1 MSENSKM
8 FLTKSIIIRGLNQKQ
23 YDVLV
28 DVSSKLNEL
37 RNCAVEITK
46 MFKASDGRHYE
57 KTNYKSIISR
67 VKTEFKKEYSITQ
80 SSISNAVIKKHVESF
95 NSYIALTNKKIDGK
109 YDRKVN
115 KPKKHDT
122 DRLHNK
128 KIQKQSITSSKKKL
142 EEGYIELPLS
152 KAYKKTM
159 KDKSCRP
166 RIKIPEDIWDKKF
179 IQVEIIPIDN
189 GKMFKAN
196 FTYEMEIEPWDLNEN
211 NVMGIDLGV
220 NNFATIVTS
229 EGTPY
234 IVDGRFLKNQ
244 IYFKCKKVAHYMSIL
259 NKQGLKTS
267 KRIQKINTKF
277 QGKQNNFLNQT
288 VHFILQQCLEQN
300 IGTIILGYNKNFQF
314 KSNMGRKQNQIFT
327 SIAFKKFKE
336 KLETQCKKHEITLI
350 LQEESYTS
358 KSSFLDDDILPVYDP
373 SLEEKP
379 KYKFKGIREER
390 GLYKT
395 QDKKYINADVNA
407 AANII
412 KKRKHEFNY
421 ERLYKWVQTA
431 PIKIKLQT

>member
-80 SSISNAVIKKHVESF
+80 ASISNAVIKKHVESF
-95 NSYIALTNKKIDGK
+95 NSCVALTNKKIDGK

-122 DRLHNK
+122 DRLHN
-128 KIQKQSITSSKKKL
+128 IIIPQNSITSSKKKL

-166 RIKIPEDIWDKKF
+166 RIKIPEDIRDKKF

-196 FTYEMEIEPWDLNEN
+196 FTYEMEVEPWDLNEN

-220 NNFATIVTS
+220 NNFAAIVTS

-234 IVDGRFLKNQ
+234 IVDGRCLKNQ

-277 QGKQNNFLNQT
+277 RGKQNNFLNQT
-288 VHFILQQCLEQN
+288 VHFILQQCLEQD

-358 KSSFLDDDILPVYDP
+358 KSSFLDNDILPVYNP

-395 QDKKYINADVNA
+395 QEGKYINADVNA

>member
-37 RNCAVEITK
+37 RNCAVETTK
-46 MFKASDGRHYE
+46 MFKSSDGRHYE

-80 SSISNAVIKKHVESF
+80 ASISNAVIKKHVESF
-95 NSYIALTNKKIDGK
+95 NSCVALTNKKIDGK

-122 DRLHNK
+122 DRLHN
-128 KIQKQSITSSKKKL
+128 IIIPQNSITSSKKKL

-166 RIKIPEDIWDKKF
+166 RIKIPEDIRDKKF

-196 FTYEMEIEPWDLNEN
+196 FTYEMEVEPWDLNEN

-220 NNFATIVTS
+220 NNFAAIVTS

-234 IVDGRFLKNQ
+234 IVDGRCLKNQ

-277 QGKQNNFLNQT
+277 RGKQNNFLNQT
-288 VHFILQQCLEQN
+288 VHFILQQCLEQD

-395 QDKKYINADVNA
+395 QEGKYINADVNA

>member
-80 SSISNAVIKKHVESF
+80 ASISNAVIKKHVESF

-122 DRLHNK
+122 GRLHNII
-128 KIQKQSITSSKKKL
+128 IQKHSITSSKKKL

-166 RIKIPEDIWDKKF
+166 RIKIPEDIRDKKF

-196 FTYEMEIEPWDLNEN
+196 FTYEMEVEPLDLNEN

-220 NNFATIVTS
+220 NNFAAIVTS

-234 IVDGRFLKNQ
+234 LVDGRGLKNQ

-358 KSSFLDDDILPVYDP
+358 KSSFLDDDILPVYDS

-395 QDKKYINADVNA
+395 QEGKYINADVNA

>member
-80 SSISNAVIKKHVESF
+80 ASISNAVIKKHVESF

-122 DRLHNK
+122 GRLHN
-128 KIQKQSITSSKKKL
+128 IIIPQNSITSSKKKL

-166 RIKIPEDIWDKKF
+166 RIKIPEDIRDKKF

-277 QGKQNNFLNQT
+277 QGKEKNFLNQT

-336 KLETQCKKHEITLI
+336 KLETQYKKHEITLI

>member
-1 MSENSKM
+1 MSENSEM

-80 SSISNAVIKKHVESF
+80 ASISNAVIKKHVESF

-122 DRLHNK
+122 GRLHN
-128 KIQKQSITSSKKKL
+128 IIIPQNSITSSKKKL

-166 RIKIPEDIWDKKF
+166 RIKIPEDIRDKKF

-196 FTYEMEIEPWDLNEN
+196 FTYEMEVEPLDLNEN

-220 NNFATIVTS
+220 NNFAAIVTS

-234 IVDGRFLKNQ
+234 LVDGRGLKNQ

-259 NKQGLKTS
+259 NKHVLKTS

-358 KSSFLDDDILPVYDP
+358 KSSFLDDDILPVYDS

-379 KYKFKGIREER
+379 KYKFKGRREER

-395 QDKKYINADVNA
+395 QDEKYINADVNA

>member
-80 SSISNAVIKKHVESF
+80 ASISNAVIKKHVESF

-122 DRLHNK
+122 GRLHNII
-128 KIQKQSITSSKKKL
+128 IQKQSITSSKKKL

-166 RIKIPEDIWDKKF
+166 RIKIPEDIRDKKF

-196 FTYEMEIEPWDLNEN
+196 FTYEMEVEPWDLNEN

-220 NNFATIVTS
+220 NNFAAIVTS

-234 IVDGRFLKNQ
+234 LVDGRGLKNQ

-358 KSSFLDDDILPVYDP
+358 KSSFLDNDILPVYNP

-379 KYKFKGIREER
+379 KYKFKGRREHR
-390 GLYKT
+390 GLYIT
-395 QDKKYINADVNA
+395 QDGKYINADVNA

>member
-37 RNCAVEITK
+37 RNCAVETTK

-122 DRLHNK
+122 GRLHN
-128 KIQKQSITSSKKKL
+128 IIIPQNSITSSKKKL

-166 RIKIPEDIWDKKF
+166 RIKIPEDIRDKKF

-196 FTYEMEIEPWDLNEN
+196 FTYEMEVEPWDLNEN

-220 NNFATIVTS
+220 NNFAAIVTS

-234 IVDGRFLKNQ
+234 IVDGRGLKNQ

-277 QGKQNNFLNQT
+277 RGKQNNFLNQT

-358 KSSFLDDDILPVYDP
+358 KSSFLDDDILPIYDP

-379 KYKFKGIREER
+379 KYKFKGRREHR
-390 GLYKT
+390 GLYIT
-395 QDKKYINADVNA
+395 QDGKYINADVNA

>member
-1 MSENSKM
+1 MSENSEM

-37 RNCAVEITK
+37 RNCAVETTK

-67 VKTEFKKEYSITQ
+67 VKTEFKEKYSITQ
-80 SSISNAVIKKHVESF
+80 AIILNAVVKKHVESF
-95 NSYIALTNKKIDGK
+95 NSFIALKNKKIDGK

-122 DRLHNK
+122 GRLHN
-128 KIQKQSITSSKKKL
+128 IIIPQNSITSSKKKL

-166 RIKIPEDIWDKKF
+166 RIKIPEDIRDEKF

-196 FTYEMEIEPWDLNEN
+196 FTYEIEVEPWNLDEN

-220 NNFATIVTS
+220 NNFAAIVTS

-234 IVDGRFLKNQ
+234 IVDGRGLKNQ
-244 IYFKCKKVAHYMSIL
+244 IYFKCKKVSHYMSIL

-358 KSSFLDDDILPVYDP
+358 KSSFLDDDILPVYDS

-379 KYKFKGIREER
+379 KYKFKGRREER

-395 QDKKYINADVNA
+395 QEGKYINADVNA

>member
-1 MSENSKM
+1 MSENSEM

-28 DVSSKLNEL
+28 DVSSNLNEL
-37 RNCAVEITK
+37 RNCAVETTK

-122 DRLHNK
+122 DRLHN
-128 KIQKQSITSSKKKL
+128 IIIPQNSITSSKKKL

-166 RIKIPEDIWDKKF
+166 RIKIPEDIRDKKL

-196 FTYEMEIEPWDLNEN
+196 FTYEIEVEPWDLNEN

-220 NNFATIVTS
+220 NNFAAIVTS

-234 IVDGRFLKNQ
+234 IVDGRGLKNQ

-336 KLETQCKKHEITLI
+336 KLETQCKKHDITLI

-358 KSSFLDDDILPVYDP
+358 KSSFLDNDILPVYDP

-379 KYKFKGIREER
+379 KYEFKGRRVHR
-390 GLYKT
+390 GLYIT
-395 QDKKYINADVNA
+395 QDGKYINADVNA

-412 KKRKHEFNY
+412 KKSKHEFDY

>member
-37 RNCAVEITK
+37 RNCAVETTK

-80 SSISNAVIKKHVESF
+80 ASISNAVIKKHVESF

-122 DRLHNK
+122 DRLHN
-128 KIQKQSITSSKKKL
+128 IIIPQNSITSSKKKL

-166 RIKIPEDIWDKKF
+166 RIKIPEDIQDKKL
-179 IQVEIIPIDN
+179 IQVEIIPINN

-196 FTYEMEIEPWDLNEN
+196 FTYEIEVEPWNLNEN

-220 NNFATIVTS
+220 NNFAAIVTS

-234 IVDGRFLKNQ
+234 LVDGRCLKDQ

-277 QGKQNNFLNQT
+277 RGKQNNFLNQT

-379 KYKFKGIREER
+379 KYKFKGRREHR
-390 GLYKT
+390 GLYIT
-395 QDKKYINADVNA
+395 QDGKYINADVNA

>member
-37 RNCAVEITK
+37 RNCAVETTK

-80 SSISNAVIKKHVESF
+80 SSISDAVIKKHVESF

-109 YDRKVN
+109 YDRKVH

-122 DRLHNK
+122 GRLHNII
-128 KIQKQSITSSKKKL
+128 IQKQSITSSKKKL

-166 RIKIPEDIWDKKF
+166 RIKIPEDIRDKKF

-196 FTYEMEIEPWDLNEN
+196 FTYEIEVEPWDLNEN

-234 IVDGRFLKNQ
+234 LVDGRGLKNQ

-350 LQEESYTS
+350 LQEKYLLLYTFVSY
-358 KSSFLDDDILPVYDP
+358 FLSY
-373 SLEEKP
+373 
-379 KYKFKGIREER
+379 
-390 GLYKT
+390 
-395 QDKKYINADVNA
+395 
-407 AANII
+407 
-412 KKRKHEFNY
+412 
-421 ERLYKWVQTA
+421 
-431 PIKIKLQT
+431 

>member
-1 MSENSKM
+1 MSENSEM

-80 SSISNAVIKKHVESF
+80 SSISNAVIKKLVESF
-95 NSYIALTNKKIDGK
+95 NSCVALTNKKIDGN

-122 DRLHNK
+122 DRLHN
-128 KIQKQSITSSKKKL
+128 IIIPQNSITSSKKKL

-166 RIKIPEDIWDKKF
+166 RIKIPEDIRDKKF

-220 NNFATIVTS
+220 I
-229 EGTPY
+229 
-234 IVDGRFLKNQ
+234 
-244 IYFKCKKVAHYMSIL
+244 
-259 NKQGLKTS
+259 
-267 KRIQKINTKF
+267 
-277 QGKQNNFLNQT
+277 
-288 VHFILQQCLEQN
+288 
-300 IGTIILGYNKNFQF
+300 
-314 KSNMGRKQNQIFT
+314 
-327 SIAFKKFKE
+327 
-336 KLETQCKKHEITLI
+336 
-350 LQEESYTS
+350 
-358 KSSFLDDDILPVYDP
+358 
-373 SLEEKP
+373 
-379 KYKFKGIREER
+379 
-390 GLYKT
+390 
-395 QDKKYINADVNA
+395 
-407 AANII
+407 
-412 KKRKHEFNY
+412 
-421 ERLYKWVQTA
+421 
-431 PIKIKLQT
+431 

>member
-37 RNCAVEITK
+37 RNCAVETTK

-80 SSISNAVIKKHVESF
+80 ASISNAVIKKHVESF

-122 DRLHNK
+122 DRLHN
-128 KIQKQSITSSKKKL
+128 IIIPQNSITSSKKKL

-166 RIKIPEDIWDKKF
+166 RIKIPEDIRDKKF

-196 FTYEMEIEPWDLNEN
+196 FTYEMEVEPWDLNEN

-220 NNFATIVTS
+220 NNFAAIVTS

-234 IVDGRFLKNQ
+234 LVDGRCLKDQ

-379 KYKFKGIREER
+379 KYKFKGRREHR
-390 GLYKT
+390 GLYIT
-395 QDKKYINADVNA
+395 QDGKYINADVNA

>member
-67 VKTEFKKEYSITQ
+67 VKTEFNKKYSITQ
-80 SSISNAVIKKHVESF
+80 ASISNAVIKKHVESF

-122 DRLHNK
+122 GRLHNII
-128 KIQKQSITSSKKKL
+128 IQKHSITSSKKKL

-166 RIKIPEDIWDKKF
+166 RIKIPEDIRDKKF

-196 FTYEMEIEPWDLNEN
+196 FTYEIEVEPWNLNEN

-220 NNFATIVTS
+220 NNFAAIVTS

-234 IVDGRFLKNQ
+234 LVDGRCLKNQ

-358 KSSFLDDDILPVYDP
+358 KSSFLDDDILPIYDP

-379 KYKFKGIREER
+379 KYKFKGRREHR
-390 GLYKT
+390 GLYIT
-395 QDKKYINADVNA
+395 QDGKYINADVNA

>member
-1 MSENSKM
+1 MWIVYTILS
-8 FLTKSIIIRGLNQKQ
+8 
-23 YDVLV
+23 Y
-28 DVSSKLNEL
+28 
-37 RNCAVEITK
+37 
-46 MFKASDGRHYE
+46 
-57 KTNYKSIISR
+57 
-67 VKTEFKKEYSITQ
+67 
-80 SSISNAVIKKHVESF
+80 KKH
-95 NSYIALTNKKIDGK
+95 
-109 YDRKVN
+109 
-115 KPKKHDT
+115 
-122 DRLHNK
+122 
-128 KIQKQSITSSKKKL
+128 SITSSKKKL

-166 RIKIPEDIWDKKF
+166 RIKIPEDIRDKKF

-196 FTYEMEIEPWDLNEN
+196 FTYEIEVEPWNLNEN

-220 NNFATIVTS
+220 NNFAAIVTS

-234 IVDGRFLKNQ
+234 IVDGRCLKNQ

-395 QDKKYINADVNA
+395 QEGKYINADVNA

>member
-37 RNCAVEITK
+37 RNCTVETTK

-80 SSISNAVIKKHVESF
+80 ASISNAVIKKHVESF

-115 KPKKHDT
+115 KPKKHNT
-122 DRLHNK
+122 GRLHNII
-128 KIQKQSITSSKKKL
+128 IQKHSITSSKKKL

-166 RIKIPEDIWDKKF
+166 RIKIPEDIRDKKF

-196 FTYEMEIEPWDLNEN
+196 FTYEIEVEPWNLDEN

-220 NNFATIVTS
+220 NNFAAIVIS

-234 IVDGRFLKNQ
+234 LVDGRGLKNQ

-358 KSSFLDDDILPVYDP
+358 KSSFLDDDVLPIYDP

-395 QDKKYINADVNA
+395 QEGKYINADVNA

>member
-37 RNCAVEITK
+37 RNCAVETTK

-80 SSISNAVIKKHVESF
+80 ASISNAVIKKHVESF

-122 DRLHNK
+122 DRLHN
-128 KIQKQSITSSKKKL
+128 IIIPQNSITSSKKKL

-166 RIKIPEDIWDKKF
+166 RIKIPEDIRDKKF

-196 FTYEMEIEPWDLNEN
+196 FTYEIEVEPWNLNEN

-220 NNFATIVTS
+220 NNFAAIVTS

-234 IVDGRFLKNQ
+234 IVDGRCLKNQ

-379 KYKFKGIREER
+379 KYKFKGRREHR
-390 GLYKT
+390 GLYIT
-395 QDKKYINADVNA
+395 QDGKYINADVNA

>member
-28 DVSSKLNEL
+28 DVSSNLNEL
-37 RNCAVEITK
+37 RNCAVETTK

-80 SSISNAVIKKHVESF
+80 ASISNAVIKKHVESF

-122 DRLHNK
+122 SCLHN
-128 KIQKQSITSSKKKL
+128 IIIPQNAITSSKKKL

-166 RIKIPEDIWDKKF
+166 RIKIPEDIRDKKF

-196 FTYEMEIEPWDLNEN
+196 FTYEIEVEPWNLNEN

-220 NNFATIVTS
+220 NNFAAIVTS

-234 IVDGRFLKNQ
+234 IVDGRCLKNQ

-300 IGTIILGYNKNFQF
+300 IGTIILGYNKNFQS

-336 KLETQCKKHEITLI
+336 KLETQYKKHEITLI

-358 KSSFLDDDILPVYDP
+358 KSSFLDDDILPVYNP

-395 QDKKYINADVNA
+395 REGKYINADVNA

>member
-115 KPKKHDT
+115 KPKKHDIG
-122 DRLHNK
+122 RLHNII
-128 KIQKQSITSSKKKL
+128 IQKHSITSSKKKL

-166 RIKIPEDIWDKKF
+166 RIKIPEDIRDERF

-196 FTYEMEIEPWDLNEN
+196 FTYEMEVEPLDLNEN

-220 NNFATIVTS
+220 NNFAAIVTS

-234 IVDGRFLKNQ
+234 IVDGRCLKNQ

-259 NKQGLKTS
+259 NKQRLKTS

-358 KSSFLDDDILPVYDP
+358 KSSFLDDDILPIYDP
-373 SLEEKP
+373 SLEKKP

-395 QDKKYINADVNA
+395 QEGKYINADVNA

>member
-37 RNCAVEITK
+37 RNCAVETTK

-67 VKTEFKKEYSITQ
+67 VKTEFKEKYSITQ
-80 SSISNAVIKKHVESF
+80 ASISNAVIKKHVESF

-122 DRLHNK
+122 GRLHNII
-128 KIQKQSITSSKKKL
+128 IQKQSITSSKKKL

-166 RIKIPEDIWDKKF
+166 RIKIPEDIRDKKF

-196 FTYEMEIEPWDLNEN
+196 FTYEIEVEPWDLNEN

-220 NNFATIVTS
+220 NNFAAIVTS

-234 IVDGRFLKNQ
+234 LVDGRCLKNQ

-358 KSSFLDDDILPVYDP
+358 KSSFLDDDILPVYDRATSN
-373 SLEEKP
+373 SL
-379 KYKFKGIREER
+379 
-390 GLYKT
+390 L
-395 QDKKYINADVNA
+395 
-407 AANII
+407 
-412 KKRKHEFNY
+412 
-421 ERLYKWVQTA
+421 L
-431 PIKIKLQT
+431 L